1 MPAQAQLV
9 TAGVPQENVLVTRVD
24 VTDRHAVYAA
34 AKHIESVFGHV
45 QILVNNAGIVTGK
58 KFLDCPDELMEK
70 TVQVIAASNYAF
82 FLHHAIH
89 AGQHNLS
96 LLDSKSLSTPHDP
109 VQQWS
114 CCYNRQHR
122 RSCRRA
128 WPPRLLRLQIRCRR
142 NRQRL
147 TI

>member
-70 TVQVIAASNYAF
+70 TVQVIAASKSR
-82 FLHHAIH
+82 I
-89 AGQHNLS
+89 LS
-96 LLDSKSLSTPHDP
+96 A
-109 VQQWS
+109 S
-114 CCYNRQHR
+114 CYSR
-122 RSCRRA
+122 RST
-128 WPPRLLRLQIRCRR
+128 QS
-142 NRQRL
+142 L
-147 TI
+147 TSGL